1 MRNGADGTDNGGSIN
16 DLAAL
21 ERNLFFSDRLGALVQ
36 QYFDIENLQG
46 MMGST
51 KWVLLLHPLNKK
63 YASKK
68 WEEWLKEDQ
77 EKANKIGKHLW
88 KCMRVTMNLRKKK

>member
-1 MRNGADGTDNGGSIN
+1 
-16 DLAAL
+16 
-21 ERNLFFSDRLGALVQ
+21 
-36 QYFDIENLQG
+36 

-68 WEEWLKEDQ
+68 WEKWLKEDK
-77 EKANKIGKHLW
+77 EKANKVGPHLW